1 MISTIGL
8 VGALALLIW
17 MTVRGVNILIAGP
30 VAAAL
35 VALTSGI
42 AWLPP
47 LAAEGAPDFAT
58 SYMAGFTGF
67 FGDWFFMFL
76 LGAIFGEVMG
86 ASGAAAS
93 VAHWIVEKIGIRH
106 AVLAVVAAAAV
117 LTYGG
122 VSVFIVAFSV
132 YSLAVHLF
140 REANLPRRFIPGALA
155 FGSVTF
161 TMTSAG
167 SPEIQNLIPMQYLG
181 TTAYAGWQVSLVV
194 AVLMAVLGYLWL
206 QWMVKRAVARGER
219 FEGRESDDVA
229 EEGRVLPNP
238 LLCLLP
244 LVAVLGVFMAF
255 QYPQG
260 LGPLSALMPE
270 RSLDKWALVA
280 ALGAGTVI
288 ALLLGLRDRAKMP
301 GAFSRGATGAVVAIT
316 NTCAVVGFGAV
327 ATLSPAF
334 QAALEAV
341 QGLPGDPLIGAAVAV
356 TVIAG
361 LTGSASGGQS
371 IALPLIAPHYLDAG
385 ASAEELHR
393 TVAIASGALDSLP
406 HNGYVVTTIRA
417 ICGETHRDA
426 YGAVGALTVIVPGI
440 GLVVALILFAIF

>member
-1 MISTIGL
+1 MISAIGL
-8 VGALALLIW
+8 IGALALLIW

-30 VAAAL
+30 VAAAI
-35 VALTSGI
+35 VALTSGL

-47 LAAEGAPDFAT
+47 LAVEGAPDFAT

-67 FGDWFFMFL
+67 FADWFFMFL

-93 VAHWIVEKIGIRH
+93 VAHWIVEKFGIRH
-106 AVLAVVAAAAV
+106 AVLAVVAACAV

-132 YSLAVHLF
+132 YPLAVSLY
-140 REANLPRRFIPGALA
+140 REANLPRRFIPAALC

-194 AVLMAVLGYLWL
+194 AILMAVTGYIWL
-206 QWMVKRAVARGER
+206 QWMVKRAVSRGES
-219 FEGRESDDVA
+219 FHGREGDEVI
-229 EEGRVLPNP
+229 EEGTVLPNP

-244 LVAVLGVFMAF
+244 LVAVLGVFMIF
-255 QYPQG
+255 QYPQQ
-260 LGPLSALMPE
+260 LGALSAILPE
-270 RSLDKWALVA
+270 ASLDKWALVA
-280 ALGAGTVI
+280 ALGAGTII
-288 ALLLGLRDRAKMP
+288 ALLVGWASRRAMP
-301 GAFSRGATGAVVAIT
+301 EAFSRGATGAVVAIT

-327 ATLSPAF
+327 AALSPAF
-334 QAALEAV
+334 REALDIV
-341 QGLPGDPLIGAAVAV
+341 QNLPGDPLIGAAIAV

-371 IALPLIAPHYLDAG
+371 IALPLIAPHYLGAG
-385 ASAEELHR
+385 ADPGELHR

-417 ICGETHRDA
+417 ICGETHKDA
-426 YGAVGALTVIVPGI
+426 YGPVGALTVIVPGV
-440 GLVVALILFAIF
+440 GLVVALALFAIF

>member
-1 MISTIGL
+1 MVSTIGL
-8 VGALALLIW
+8 IGALALLIW
-17 MTVRGVNILIAGP
+17 MTVKGVNILIAGP
-30 VAAAL
+30 VAAAI

-47 LAAEGAPDFAT
+47 LAAGDAPDFAT
-58 SYMAGFTGF
+58 TYMAGFTAF
-67 FGDWFFMFL
+67 FADWFFMFL

-93 VAHWIVEKIGIRH
+93 VAHWVVEKIGIKH
-106 AVLAVVAAAAV
+106 AVLAVVAACAV

-122 VSVFIVAFSV
+122 VSVFIVGFSV
-132 YSLAVHLF
+132 YPLAVNLY
-140 REANLPRRFIPGALA
+140 REANLPRRFIPAALC

-167 SPEIQNLIPMQYLG
+167 SPEVQNLIPMQYLG
-181 TTAYAGWQVSLVV
+181 TTAYAAWQVSLIV
-194 AVLMAVLGYLWL
+194 AILMAVLGYILL
-206 QWMVKRAVARGER
+206 QKMVARAVARGEH
-219 FEGRESDDVA
+219 FESRPGDEAADQSDTM
-229 EEGRVLPNP
+229 PHP

-244 LVAVLGVFMAF
+244 LIAVLGVFMIF
-255 QYPQG
+255 QYPQS
-260 LGPLSALMPE
+260 LGPLSAVMPAE
-270 RSLDKWALVA
+270 SLDKWALVA

-288 ALLLGLRDRAKMP
+288 ALLVGLRERLRMP
-301 GAFSRGATGAVVAIT
+301 AAFSRGATGAVVAIT

-334 QAALEAV
+334 QSALAV
-341 QGLPGDPLIGAAVAV
+341 VQDLPGDPLIGAAIAV

-371 IALPLIAPHYLDAG
+371 IALPLIAPHYTGIG
-385 ASAEELHR
+385 ADPSELHR

-406 HNGYVVTTIRA
+406 HNGYIVTTIRA
-417 ICGETHRDA
+417 ICGETHADA
-426 YGAVGALTVIVPGI
+426 YAPVGVLTVLVPLI
-440 GLVVALILFAIF
+440 GLIVAIGLFTIF